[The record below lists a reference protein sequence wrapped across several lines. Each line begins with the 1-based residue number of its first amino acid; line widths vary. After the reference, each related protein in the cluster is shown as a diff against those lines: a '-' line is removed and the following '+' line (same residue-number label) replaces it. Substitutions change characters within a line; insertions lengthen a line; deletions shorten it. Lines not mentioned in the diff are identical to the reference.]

1 MAWSP
6 RGNLKGPMGDNLVSS
21 PTLVTDFNDAVNT
34 NGKSQAFS
42 VAGVMANGPPGGLQA
57 YAPVL
62 YLQSYAS
69 STGGPVTRTGMQITF
84 DRFNPGAGNPQ
95 AVWIRTVSST
105 SFGAWL
111 RIVDEDML
119 TAALAVVSD
128 ALNAH
133 LLDTDDPHQTVTQDI
148 ANGDTAHAPSGAALF
163 AALADKADDA
173 DVVHKTGPE
182 DVAGEKTFLDN
193 IKVATGAKSGRVS
206 VSAEPGY
213 ISDFSL
219 EAAGVARWVLRC
231 QNDAETGGNT
241 GSSFSLR
248 SRDDSGSQLNTI
260 FIVDRPTG
268 VLNFPQV
275 APTILGNKVLTE
287 QDTDSGTYTP
297 TTVNVL
303 NVASSSGG
311 LCTYQRI
318 GNSVDVAGSIIIT
331 PTAAGTRTT
340 VQITI
345 PIPSD
350 FNDNT
355 NCGGSAAAARG
366 DYTDIVPCYMQA
378 NANNDRLVL
387 SFIPASLGSYSVSF
401 ATTYPIL

>member
-84 DRFNPGAGNPQ
+84 DRFNSGTGNPQ
-95 AVWIRTVSST
+95 AMWIRTVSNT

-119 TAALAVVSD
+119 DAVLVD
-128 ALNAH
+128 ALS
-133 LLDTDDPHQTVTQDI
+133 V
-148 ANGDTAHAPSGAALF
+148 
-163 AALADKADDA
+163 KADDNA
-173 DVVHKTGPE
+173 VVHIEGTEVITG
-182 DVAGEKTFLDN
+182 DKTFD
-193 IKVATGAKSGRVS
+193 
-206 VSAEPGY
+206 
-213 ISDFSL
+213 
-219 EAAGVARWVLRC
+219 
-231 QNDAETGGNT
+231 GN
-241 GSSFSLR
+241 
-248 SRDDSGSQLNTI
+248 
-260 FIVDRPTG
+260 V
-268 VLNFPQV
+268 
-275 APTILGNKVLTE
+275 TILGDGNVFAFKGVNPTIQWQSNDQSQRIRMRAVLDDNSNDGWTLHKWNGFVWDQFLSADVTGLTINSNKVLTE